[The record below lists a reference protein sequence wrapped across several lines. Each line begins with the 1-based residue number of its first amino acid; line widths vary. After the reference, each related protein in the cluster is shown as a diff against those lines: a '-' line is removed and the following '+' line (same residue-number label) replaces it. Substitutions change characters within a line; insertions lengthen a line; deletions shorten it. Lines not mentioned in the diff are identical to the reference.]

1 MSNDLLFFKSF
12 AKGKKT
18 KVTKGSNCVIYTR
31 VSTKEQADNNM
42 SLETQR
48 KACELHATKN
58 KFSIIGYFGGTY
70 ESAKTDERKEF
81 NSMLTFLKKS
91 KEAIS
96 YIIVYSVDR
105 FSRSGA
111 NAIYIAEKLKKEG
124 INVFAVSQPTD
135 STTASGS
142 LQQNIQF
149 IFSEYDNQ
157 LRREK
162 CMAGVKEK
170 LMSGVW
176 CSILP
181 VGYESLGKGDKK
193 EFVLNEKGKLA
204 KKAFIWKSEGLSND
218 AIREKLNNV
227 GWKIDKR
234 RITDLLR
241 NPFYCGI
248 IAHNALEG
256 SMVEGIQEKAVS
268 KELFLRVNGIL
279 DKRKHGYSMK
289 PINEEVPL
297 KRFISCDVCGKYLT
311 AYKATK
317 NQEYYYKCDTIGCCC
332 NKRADALHESFK
344 AMLDNYKLPTANGL
358 NEIIKI
364 QMTVTYNQLNKDK
377 VDTSITLNKQII
389 ELDKKIERLEER
401 LINEEIDNTMF
412 IKYGSRFKE
421 EKAVLQKELA
431 SSSNS
436 ISNLQKCID
445 SAINYSSKLNTLWT
459 SADYHQK
466 QQIQFLVFPDGIR
479 YNRKK
484 DESRTERVNSVFS
497 YIAQLAWVVG
507 KEKSEHK
514 DKIFSVS
521 AFVEPTGLEPVSKHI
536 RRKLST
542 CLFTN

>member
-1 MSNDLLFFKSF
+1 MSNDLLFFESF

-58 KFSIIGYFGGTY
+58 KFSILGYFGGTY

-81 NSMLTFLKKS
+81 NNMLTFLKKS

-181 VGYESLGKGDKK
+181 TGYDSVGKGDKK
-193 EFVLNEKGKLA
+193 AFVLNEKGKFI
-204 KKAFIWKSEGLSND
+204 KKAFAWKSVGLSNE
-218 AIREKLNNV
+218 AIREKLESI
-227 GWKIDKR
+227 GWKIDLR
-234 RITDLLR
+234 RITDLFR

-256 SMVEGIQEKAVS
+256 AMVEGIQEKAVS
-268 KELFLRVNGIL
+268 RELFLQVNGIL
-279 DKRKHGYSMK
+279 DKRKHGYSTN
-289 PINEEVPL
+289 PINEEIPL
-297 KRFISCDVCGKYLT
+297 KRFLICDTCRKYMR
-311 AYKATK
+311 AYKAYK
-317 NQEYYYKCDTIGCCC
+317 NQEYYYKCGTEGCCS
-332 NKRADALHESFK
+332 NKRADKLHESFK
-344 AMLDNYKLPTANGL
+344 NILSCYNLTIDKNFEA
-358 NEIIKI
+358 IIKI
-364 QMTVTYNQLNKDK
+364 QMCATYNQLNKDN
-377 VDTSITLNKQII
+377 TETLNNLNNQIK
-389 ELDKKIERLEER
+389 ELDKKLERLEER
-401 LINEEIDNTMF
+401 LIDEDIDKQQFLKYDAKFKSEKMLLAKTM
-412 IKYGSRFKE
+412 
-421 EKAVLQKELA
+421 A
-431 SSSNS
+431 
-436 ISNLQKCID
+436 ISNKRVSNLDKVVNK
-445 SAINYSSKLNTLWT
+445 AIEYSTKLNTIW
-459 SADYHQK
+459 ACGDYHQK
-466 QQIQFLVFPDGIR
+466 QQLQFLVFPDGIL

-484 DESRTERVNSVFS
+484 DECRTERVNSVFS
-497 YIAQLAWVVG
+497 YISQLAWVLG
-507 KEKSEHK
+507 KEKSGHK
-514 DKIFSVS
+514 EENFSMS
-521 AFVEPTGLEPVSKHI
+521 ALVEPTGLEPVSKHI

>member
-1 MSNDLLFFKSF
+1 
-12 AKGKKT
+12 
-18 KVTKGSNCVIYTR
+18 
-31 VSTKEQADNNM
+31 
-42 SLETQR
+42 
-48 KACELHATKN
+48 
-58 KFSIIGYFGGTY
+58 
-70 ESAKTDERKEF
+70 
-81 NSMLTFLKKS
+81 
-91 KEAIS
+91 
-96 YIIVYSVDR
+96 
-105 FSRSGA
+105 
-111 NAIYIAEKLKKEG
+111 
-124 INVFAVSQPTD
+124 
-135 STTASGS
+135 
-142 LQQNIQF
+142 
-149 IFSEYDNQ
+149 
-157 LRREK
+157 
-162 CMAGVKEK
+162 MAGVKEK

-181 VGYESLGKGDKK
+181 VGYESVGKGDKK

-218 AIREKLNNV
+218 AIREKLNSV

-256 SMVEGIQEKAVS
+256 EMVEGIQEKAVS

-332 NKRADALHESFK
+332 NKRSDALHESFK
-344 AMLDNYKLPTANGL
+344 TMLDHYNLSTSNGL
-358 NEIIKI
+358 NEIIKT
-364 QMTVTYNQLNKDK
+364 QMTITYNQLNKDK
-377 VDTSITLNKQII
+377 VDTSKNLGKQII

-401 LINEEIDNTMF
+401 LINEEIDNTVF
-412 IKYGSRFKE
+412 TKYSNKFKE
-421 EKAVLQKELA
+421 EKAVLRKELA
-431 SSSNS
+431 SSSNN

-466 QQIQFLVFPDGIR
+466 QQIQFLVFPNGIR

-484 DESRTERVNSVFS
+484 DQSRTERVNSIFS
-497 YIAQLAWVVG
+497 YIAQLVRVVG
-507 KEKSEHK
+507 KEKNEHK
-514 DKIFSVS
+514 DKNISVS
-521 AFVEPTGLEPVSKHI
+521 AFVENIGLEPITSNMPCL
-536 RRKLST
+536 RST
-542 CLFTN
+542 R